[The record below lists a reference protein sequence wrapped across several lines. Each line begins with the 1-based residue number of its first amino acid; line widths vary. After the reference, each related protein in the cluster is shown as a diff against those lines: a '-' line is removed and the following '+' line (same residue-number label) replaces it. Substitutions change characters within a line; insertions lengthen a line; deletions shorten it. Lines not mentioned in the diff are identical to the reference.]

1 MAIDYAKNYQN
12 YIDEELAAAS
22 ATEWMAATSGQVRY
36 GEGKELEIYGAD
48 GVKQGEYPGYAT
60 VVRRSDVVAKV
71 SDDQQELLRVQAQLA
86 EAQAKNEALEQENA
100 NLLYEN
106 LTGEVPA

>member
-36 GEGKELEIYGAD
+36 GEGKEVEIYGAD
-48 GVKQGEYPGYAT
+48 GVKQSEYSGYAT
-60 VVRRSDVVAKV
+60 VVRRSVVVAKV